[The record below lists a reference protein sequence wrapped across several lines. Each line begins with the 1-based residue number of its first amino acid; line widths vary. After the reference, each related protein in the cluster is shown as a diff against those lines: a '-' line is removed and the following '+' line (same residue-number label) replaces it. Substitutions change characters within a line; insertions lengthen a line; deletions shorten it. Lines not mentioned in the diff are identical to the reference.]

1 MNMGS
6 ENNQHNCC
14 FIGHRKIQETD
25 RLKAVLYKT
34 IKDLIVNNKV
44 CNFLFGSRSEFDSLC
59 LEIVSDLKREYPYIN
74 RIYVRAEYPYIEND
88 YIAYLLKSYDDT
100 YYPENIKNSGKAAYI
115 ERNFEMIRR
124 SNYCIFYYDETYTP
138 QICQNSK
145 SGTKISYDYALKSTK
160 NVINTKY
167 RNKYK
172 KIFDDHNI

>member
-6 ENNQHNCC
+6 EHNHHTCC

-25 RLKAVLYKT
+25 RLKAVLYST

-74 RIYVRAEYPYIEND
+74 RIYVRAEFPYIEND
-88 YIAYLLKSYDDT
+88 YKAYLRKSYEDT
-100 YYPENIKNSGKAAYI
+100 YYPDHIKNSGKAAYI

-124 SNYCIFYYDETYTP
+124 SNYCIFYYNETYTLKSYK
-138 QICQNSK
+138 NRK
-145 SGTKISYDYALKSTK
+145 SGTKISYDYALKSGS
-160 NVINTKY
+160 NVINTFIY
-167 RNKYK
+167 SNKKDGIYT
-172 KIFDDHNI
+172 